1 VSHKH
6 ELVAVYLPRRGFS
19 AEHMKCCVLVLH
31 GRDLVIAG
39 VSGNLEPLLQ
49 LAQSKVDLDEATRSF
64 AMR

>member
-1 VSHKH
+1 
-6 ELVAVYLPRRGFS
+6 
-19 AEHMKCCVLVLH
+19 MKCCVLVLH